1 METFTEIAQQFGL
14 NWAKFFAQIII
25 FGIVFAILRAK
36 AFGPIMA
43 MLELRRQRIAEGEA
57 ALAKIKED
65 QENAEALAQ
74 AKVDEANAEA
84 DRLIEEARANGDS
97 LKEKRTQEA
106 AAEANNIIAKA
117 KEASQLEREQA
128 LASLKKDFGRLLVD
142 TTTKVTG
149 KILNKE
155 DQQKINQ
162 ETAGQIA
169 L

>member
-25 FGIVFAILRAK
+25 FGVVFTVLWAK
-36 AFGPIMA
+36 AFGPIMG
-43 MLELRRQRIAEGEA
+43 MLEQRRQRIADGEA

-65 QENAEALAQ
+65 QEQAEAKAQ
-74 AKVDEANAEA
+74 AKIDEANVEA
-84 DRLIEEARANGDS
+84 DRLIEEARESGDA
-97 LKEKRTQEA
+97 LREKKTQEA
-106 AAEANNIIAKA
+106 TLEAGNIIAKA

-128 LASLKKDFGRLLVD
+128 LSMLKKDFGRLVVD
-142 TTTKVTG
+142 TTSKVTG
-149 KILNKE
+149 KVLNKD
-155 DQQKINQ
+155 DQDKINQ

>member
-25 FGIVFAILRAK
+25 FGVVFTVLRAK
-36 AFGPIMA
+36 AFGPIMG
-43 MLELRRQRIAEGEA
+43 MLEQRRQRIADGEA

-65 QENAEALAQ
+65 QEQAEAKAQ
-74 AKVDEANAEA
+74 AKIDEANVEA
-84 DRLIEEARANGDS
+84 DRLIEEARESGDA
-97 LKEKRTQEA
+97 LREKKTQEA
-106 AAEANNIIAKA
+106 TLEAGNIIAKA

-128 LASLKKDFGRLLVD
+128 LSMLKKDFGRLVVD
-142 TTTKVTG
+142 TTSKVTG
-149 KILNKE
+149 KVLNKD
-155 DQQKINQ
+155 DQDKINQ

>member
-1 METFTEIAQQFGL
+1 MEVATEIAQQFGL

-25 FGIVFAILRAK
+25 FGVVFTVLRAK

-43 MLELRRQRIAEGEA
+43 MLEQRRARIEEGEA

-65 QENAEALAQ
+65 QEQAEAKAQ
-74 AKVDEANAEA
+74 AKIDEANVEA
-84 DRLIEEARANGDS
+84 DRLIEEARESGDA
-97 LKEKRTQEA
+97 LREKKTQEA
-106 AAEANNIIAKA
+106 TLEAGNIIAKA

-128 LASLKKDFGRLLVD
+128 LSMLKKDFGRLVVD
-142 TTTKVTG
+142 TTSKVTG
-149 KILNKE
+149 KVLNKD
-155 DQQKINQ
+155 DQDKINQ

>member
-25 FGIVFAILRAK
+25 FGVVFTVLRAK
-36 AFGPIMA
+36 AFGPIMG
-43 MLELRRQRIAEGEA
+43 MFEQRRQRIADGEA

-65 QENAEALAQ
+65 QEQAEAKAQ
-74 AKVDEANAEA
+74 AKIDEANVEA
-84 DRLIEEARANGDS
+84 DRLIEEARESGDA
-97 LKEKRTQEA
+97 LREKKTQEA
-106 AAEANNIIAKA
+106 TLEAGNIIAKA

-128 LASLKKDFGRLLVD
+128 LSMLKKDFGRLVVD
-142 TTTKVTG
+142 TTSKVTG
-149 KILNKE
+149 KVLNKD
-155 DQQKINQ
+155 DQDKINQ